1 MILVLMFVVMAF
13 SYDSMKGSDAKDG
26 VSSAAPAA
34 PAVWKTACDDVCERF
49 ALSPRESEV
58 FALCAKGRDTAYIC
72 DELCVSNHTVRSH
85 IYHIYGKMD
94 IHSQQDLIT
103 IVEDRVQ
110 EIRANR

>member
-1 MILVLMFVVMAF
+1 MR
-13 SYDSMKGSDAKDG
+13 
-26 VSSAAPAA
+26 
-34 PAVWKTACDDVCERF
+34 KTASRLPFPLPPRRGRSLATMCASSF

-103 IVEDRVQ
+103 IVENRVQ
-110 EIRANR
+110 EIKAGR